1 MSSDAV
7 EYEGSCL
14 CGQVKIRV
22 EGPPVR
28 AGYCHCKTCRTW
40 HAAPINAVAAWPNE
54 AVHVMQGEALIQ
66 NYRSGISNRHWC
78 GHCGSGLMNRLGERE
93 TASRGQAGR
102 TVVYAA
108 LLTDS
113 GFVHEGSFHI
123 HCDEAM
129 LDLQD
134 GIPKFMGWRD
144 SEPMEEPQQTRMR
157 LASGSS

>member
-1 MSSDAV
+1 MSSAAV
-7 EYEGSCL
+7 TYEANCL

-40 HAAPINAVAAWPNE
+40 HAAPINATAVWPDE
-54 AVHVMQGEALIQ
+54 AVHIVQGDASIA
-66 NYRSGISNRHWC
+66 NYQSGMSNRHWC
-78 GHCGSGLMNRLGERE
+78 RHCGSGLMNRPG
-93 TASRGQAGR
+93 SGH

-113 GFVHEGSFHI
+113 GFVHEGSYHI

-129 LDLQD
+129 LDLHD
-134 GIPKFMGWRD
+134 GIPKFMGWQD
-144 SEPMEEPQQTRMR
+144 SEPMEEPLQTRMR
-157 LASGSS
+157 PSTT